1 MHKLKAIII
10 EDEEQSQLA
19 IKNMLESHNDMISVL
34 GIFETVAQALPFL
47 KVNDVSLVFLDIELP
62 NESGFSLF
70 NYKLNSNLKVIF
82 TTAYNQY
89 AVQAFKISAVDYLLK
104 PLDPIE
110 LKEAILKVHR
120 LDANH
125 KMNEAY
131 RILIDNLHYGNNRIA
146 ISHQNGYDM
155 VETNDILWLE
165 AEINYTTI
173 HLRSKRNVTVA
184 KTLRIFEDSLDP
196 QKFFRISRSAIVN
209 IDHITRLN
217 RNNALSITLTDN
229 STIAVSEARKE
240 DFLTLYKKI

>member
-10 EDEEQSQLA
+10 EDEPQSQIALQ
-19 IKNMLESHNDMISVL
+19 NMLEFHRDLITLM
-34 GIFETVAQALPFL
+34 GTFETVQPAAVFL
-47 KVNDVSLVFLDIELP
+47 KSHDVDIVFLDIELP

-70 NYKLNSNLKVIF
+70 NYKLNPKLKVIF

-104 PLDPIE
+104 PLDPQE
-110 LKEAILKVHR
+110 LREAILKVQR
-120 LDANH
+120 LDTNH

-131 RILIDNLHYGNNRIA
+131 KILIENLHHGNNRIA

-184 KTLRIFEDSLDP
+184 KTLRIFEESLDP

-217 RNNALSITLTDN
+217 RNNALSITLIDN

>member
-10 EDEEQSQLA
+10 EDEEQSQIA
-19 IKNMLESHNDMISVL
+19 IKNMLESHRDLVSVL

-47 KVNDVSLVFLDIELP
+47 KANDISLVFLDIELP

-70 NYKLNSNLKVIF
+70 NYKLSANLKVIF

-104 PLDPIE
+104 PLDPQE
-110 LKEAILKVHR
+110 LKEAILKVRR

-217 RNNALSITLTDN
+217 RNNALSITLSDN
-229 STIAVSEARKE
+229 STIPVSEARKE
-240 DFLTLYKKI
+240 EFLTLYKKI